1 MDGTLLSIPLAAE
14 YCSAADEEVDEEDEE
29 EDEHE
34 EEEEDTLVT
43 VPVAVTIGLAYCSPE
58 DGTLLHGWNGCWSVD
73 GTLVRVPAAYCS
85 AEGTLVTAL
94 TVLVYCSTEIDR
106 SSQAAAAGGGNSAG
120 AVLLLHGRYSGEGAQ
135 VTGRAARGHRRRAS
149 ERHRASFRVVAGR
162 PFKRYWKIEG
172 CKVK

>member
-94 TVLVYCSTEIDR
+94 TVLVYCSTEIVLVR
-106 SSQAAAAGGGNSAG
+106 LPLPEAAIPQEPCCCSTDGIL
-120 AVLLLHGRYSGEGAQ
+120 VRVPKLLAEQLVVIVDVPANATE
-135 VTGRAARGHRRRAS
+135 RR
-149 ERHRASFRVVAGR
+149 FGL
-162 PFKRYWKIEG
+162 
-172 CKVK
+172 